1 VLLRVL
7 TRCALTVA
15 LATGTALA
23 QDNASS
29 GAPQGRPAQGGAA
42 QQGAGTPQAPIAT
55 FRSAVELVTISVSVR
70 TRGGK
75 VVRDLQRT
83 DFEVLDSGV
92 PVAVKDFYAG
102 ESPISLAVLLDISG
116 SMAVAGNMN
125 RAREAVTMA
134 AMNLR
139 NGSDEV
145 ALFTFD
151 SELREVIDFTTELT
165 VFDRLNLKGTPWG
178 ITSLYDAIGAS
189 ARRVAERS
197 NKHRALLVITDGVD
211 TGSRL
216 TAAEV
221 SGIASSIDVP
231 VYLLAVVSPLD
242 HPEGEHEAKP
252 TDDKRV
258 LQTSLVDLARWT
270 GGDTH
275 FASVPS
281 HTSVALQSILGEL
294 RHQYLVTFEPG
305 ARQGWHPLEVRV
317 KKRNLVVHARGGY
330 VAGPRA
336 GS

>member
-1 VLLRVL
+1 MAKPLDLLVGVVVIRFLTSCALLFVL
-7 TRCALTVA
+7 TG
-15 LATGTALA
+15 GTALA
-23 QDNASS
+23 Q
-29 GAPQGRPAQGGAA
+29 QAQPA

-55 FRSAVELVTISVSVR
+55 FRSAVEVVTISASVK

-75 VVRDLQRT
+75 VVRDLQQS

-92 PVAVKDFYAG
+92 PVALKDFYAG
-102 ESPISLAVLLDISG
+102 ESAISLAVLLDISG
-116 SMAVAGNMN
+116 SMAVAGNIN

-139 NGSDEV
+139 NNSDEV

-151 SELREVIDFTTELT
+151 SELREVIDFTTDLT
-165 VFDRLNLKGTPWG
+165 VFERLNLKGTPWG

-216 TAAEV
+216 SAAEV

-242 HPEGEHEAKP
+242 HPDGELEAKP
-252 TDDKRV
+252 NEERRV

-294 RHQYLVTFEPG
+294 RHQYLLTFEPG
-305 ARQGWHPLEVRV
+305 VRQGWHPLEVRV

-330 VAGPRA
+330 VAGARA